1 MLFHSD
7 EIILGVYNG
16 MEMGVYLDNDGSMRF
31 SRNLALLPFTKLT
44 PPDGESEPLLLGI
57 KDKNIRTI
65 VHLIEENNALYD
77 ALEKA
82 LCRDVLDDTERQTLK
97 DVFINSRQ
105 RTWETIKSLAKFD
118 KNEAERRKTEAA
130 NRQLIETVK
139 KLEEARTEIARLE
152 ALQKQLEKQ
161 QEETNGEQ

>member
-1 MLFHSD
+1 MMFYSD

-16 MEMGVYLDNDGSMRF
+16 MKMGVYLNNDGSMSS
-31 SRNLALLPFTKLT
+31 SRNLALLPLTKLT

-57 KDKNIRTI
+57 QDKNIRAI
-65 VHLIEENNALYD
+65 VHLIEENNTLYD
-77 ALEKA
+77 TLEKA
-82 LCRDVLDDTERQTLK
+82 LCRDVLNDTEQQTLK
-97 DVFINSRQ
+97 DVFISSRQ

-130 NRQLIETVK
+130 QNQWRETAR
-139 KLEEARTEIARLE
+139 KLEEAKAGVARLE

-161 QEETNGEQ
+161 QEEKNE